1 MDSPPDQ
8 PPPTAAHRKAAFT
21 SGFASARDLLT
32 FFAGL
37 AIIGNEVYVS
47 ATAEP
52 SIIAV
57 GVVMIGL
64 PVAFGADERKRKG
77 GGEG

>member
-1 MDSPPDQ
+1 MDATPEKPSASAQ
-8 PPPTAAHRKAAFT
+8 RKAVFT

-32 FFAGL
+32 FVAGL
-37 AIIGNEVYVS
+37 AIIGNEVFIS
-47 ATAEP
+47 PTAEP
-52 SIIAV
+52 SIVAV

-77 GGEG
+77 GGES